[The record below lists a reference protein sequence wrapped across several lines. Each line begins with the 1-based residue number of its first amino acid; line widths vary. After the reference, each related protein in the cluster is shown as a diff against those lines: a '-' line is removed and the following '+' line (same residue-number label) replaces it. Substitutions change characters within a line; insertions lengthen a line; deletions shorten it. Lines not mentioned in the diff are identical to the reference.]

1 MSKEVEIVL
10 PDGSK
15 QKVAKGTTL
24 FEIKNQLMEVL
35 TASLLTYQLQSVKTR
50 SWLFMIVLQTRG
62 QRPFVNWSVFYYR
75 KR

>member
-24 FEIKNQLMEVL
+24 FEIKIN
-35 TASLLTYQLQSVKTR
+35 
-50 SWLFMIVLQTRG
+50 
-62 QRPFVNWSVFYYR
+62 
-75 KR
+75 

>member
-24 FEIKNQLMEVL
+24 FEIKNQLMEEAVVGSIDGEL
-35 TASLLTYQLQSVKTR
+35 VDLSTPVSENAELAFYDCASNEGTTAICQLVR
-50 SWLFMIVLQTRG
+50 L
-62 QRPFVNWSVFYYR
+62 
-75 KR
+75 